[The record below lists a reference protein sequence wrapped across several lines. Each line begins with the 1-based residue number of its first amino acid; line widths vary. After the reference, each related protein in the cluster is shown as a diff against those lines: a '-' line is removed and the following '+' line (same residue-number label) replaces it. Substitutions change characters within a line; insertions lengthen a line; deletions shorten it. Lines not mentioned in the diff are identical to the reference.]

1 MRPKVSIF
9 FILALPLAQCFA
21 PHHTRDASINENY
34 ARRRVGSNRISGSP
48 VSTSLGMGKSI
59 NKQAEL
65 RKKMELAKRK
75 QQQQSTDDVNNN
87 TANSNIQ
94 QQQLSDQEMK
104 EENDRKRFEE
114 LLRQSKASVVWNDY
128 ASTEDDYKNQE
139 QIEEEIEASRKGV
152 ERLFEGDPA
161 PEGTCWEGLVIPQT
175 DATLGKVGT
184 ERLVPWLGKTASDD
198 DEYIVVVC
206 DPRPD
211 SPDLQTTA
219 QNLWSDLRV
228 DLRQRLVI
236 INADSPAQNRK
247 WLKKNGWSTSETR
260 GPMVYSD
267 TEREWM
273 KAYTALGD
281 KRWSMTLFV
290 LASGRVQK
298 LVRDLDVYTAS
309 QVVPKAVAAFK
320 EAKL

>member
-1 MRPKVSIF
+1 MFRRKVSIF
-9 FILALPLAQCFA
+9 LLLTLPLAKAFV
-21 PHHTRDASINENY
+21 HHYHHDAN
-34 ARRRVGSNRISGSP
+34 ARRGTFGSSSSS
-48 VSTSLGMGKSI
+48 VSTTTSLGMGKSI

-65 RKKMELAKRK
+65 RKKMELAKKK
-75 QQQQSTDDVNNN
+75 QQQPTDNVDE
-87 TANSNIQ
+87 SKQQQ
-94 QQQLSDQEMK
+94 QQQLSDKEMK
-104 EENDRKRFEE
+104 EQNYRKRFEE
-114 LLRQSKASVVWNDY
+114 LLQQSKASAVWNDY
-128 ASTEDDYKNQE
+128 ASTADDYKNQE
-139 QIEEEIEASRKGV
+139 QIEEEIEAQRKGV

-175 DATLGKVGT
+175 DAPLGKVGM
-184 ERLVPWLGKTASDD
+184 ERLVPWLGKTANDD
-198 DEYIVVVC
+198 DYLLVIC

-219 QNLWSDLRV
+219 QQLWSDLKP

-247 WLKKNGWSTSETR
+247 WFKKNGWSTT
-260 GPMVYSD
+260 GPTVYSD
-267 TEREWM
+267 TQREWM
-273 KAYTALGD
+273 TAHTALGD

-309 QVVPKAVAAFK
+309 KVVPKAVAAFK
-320 EAKL
+320 DAKL